1 MEHHSLIE
9 RIKSKDSEQGLKEI
23 YTSYRNEFLL
33 WAVRHH
39 SCTMD
44 EAMDVF
50 QQSVIIFYENIVSG
64 KLTEITTQVKTYIF
78 SIGKNKIL
86 ELLRSKKKLAP
97 EFNDQ
102 IYEDSSYVDSE
113 MEEEYEEKLKYVES
127 GLGKLGDPCK
137 SILTQYYYHKKSM
150 VEISQIMQYKNSDT
164 VKNLKYKCI
173 QRLRRILKADYGI
186 INDQLI

>member
-1 MEHHSLIE
+1 MIE

-102 IYEDSSYVDSE
+102 IYEDSSTADSE
-113 MEEEYEEKLKYVES
+113 MEEEYEEKY
-127 GLGKLGDPCK
+127 GKGTGGIRELVK
-137 SILTQYYYHKKSM
+137 SDIQLVKDKKDLS
-150 VEISQIMQYKNSDT
+150 IDKNR
-164 VKNLKYKCI
+164 KKE
-173 QRLRRILKADYGI
+173 
-186 INDQLI
+186 

>member
-9 RIKSKDSEQGLKEI
+9 RIKSKDSEQGIKEI

-44 EAMDVF
+44 EAKDVF
-50 QQSVIIFYENIVSG
+50 QQCVVIFYENIVSG
-64 KLTEITTQVKTYIF
+64 RLTEITTQVKTYIF

-102 IYEDSSYVDSE
+102 IYKDNSYVDSE
-113 MEEEYEEKLKYVES
+113 MEEEYEEKLKYVEA

-150 VEISQIMQYKNSDT
+150 VEISQILQYKNSDT